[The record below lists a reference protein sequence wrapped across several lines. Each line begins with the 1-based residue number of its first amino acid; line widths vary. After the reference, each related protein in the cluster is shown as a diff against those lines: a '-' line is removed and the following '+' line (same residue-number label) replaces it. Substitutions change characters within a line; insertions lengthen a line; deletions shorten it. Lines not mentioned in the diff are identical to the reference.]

1 MPGAAIP
8 ERQNLVKARFDRI
21 RRFYEIFTA
30 RETVFCAE
38 LLHEE
43 RVQMMD
49 GLGGEKNLIA
59 LRNLLELPESHRA

>member
-1 MPGAAIP
+1 
-8 ERQNLVKARFDRI
+8 VKARFDEI
-21 RRFYEIFTA
+21 RGFYEIFTA
-30 RETVFCAE
+30 RETLLCTE

-59 LRNLLELPESHRA
+59 LRNLLELRESHHA